1 MTEITVSG
9 ASGEAKKLK
18 IHATAAVGIVYQR
31 IFKRDFYKDMYSI
44 RSAGEDVAAVQD
56 IFPRIF
62 YVWSLMANFGTRAN
76 LSEVLGK
83 TENDYIMWLMDYAV
97 TAFISAEA
105 VGAFTEEYS
114 RGIDTHSESKN

>member
-9 ASGEAKKLK
+9 ASGEKKKLK
-18 IHATAAVGIVYQR
+18 IHATAAIGSVYQH
-31 IFKRDFYKDMYSI
+31 IFRRDFYKDMESI
-44 RSAGEDVAAVQD
+44 RAAGEDVAAVQD

-62 YVWSLMANFGTRAN
+62 YVWSLMADFGAEMSI
-76 LSEVLGK
+76 SELLGK

-105 VGAFTEEYS
+105 VGAFAEEYS
-114 RGIDTHSESKN
+114 RGMETHSESKN